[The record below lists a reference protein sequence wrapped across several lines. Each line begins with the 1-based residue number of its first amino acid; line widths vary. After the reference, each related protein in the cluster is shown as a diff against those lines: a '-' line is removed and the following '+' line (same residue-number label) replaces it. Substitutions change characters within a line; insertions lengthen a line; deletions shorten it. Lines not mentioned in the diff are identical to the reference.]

1 MRRQDHGD
9 ERDSATKWGFCRV
22 HHVALSRLRSPMTAI
37 RQLAVIELDIVR
49 GVPMTVRVA
58 VAVNQ

>member
-1 MRRQDHGD
+1 MRRHDHGD
-9 ERDSATKWGFCRV
+9 ERHSATKWGFCRV
-22 HHVALSRLRSPMTAI
+22 LHVALSRLRSPMTVV

-49 GVPMTVRVA
+49 AVPLTERVA